1 MFLQQTLVDLL
12 IYMCDIYDLNAF
24 MFGVK
29 PCILLPSSNV
39 MHLVLY
45 IYVSDV
51 SVPQVYV
58 YLTIVPV
65 SSGWLHQWEQ
75 DHLKPEVHTRNVYA
89 KVK

>member
-1 MFLQQTLVDLL
+1 
-12 IYMCDIYDLNAF
+12 MCDIYDLNSF

-39 MHLVLY
+39 MHLVLC

-65 SSGWLHQWEQ
+65 SSG
-75 DHLKPEVHTRNVYA
+75 
-89 KVK
+89 